1 MRTPPERDERGLNES
16 LQWAL
21 LLPVVLLVLLGI
33 LQTAIWLHARQS
45 AQHAAVAA
53 AEAAAVWQADVDAA
67 ERAARKITNIAGLR
81 EVDVVVESG
90 PTELTVTVSGRPQMI
105 IDIGP
110 TRVTQRAVISPE
122 RVSQP

>member
-1 MRTPPERDERGLNES
+1 MRIPPEHGERGLNES

-33 LQTAIWLHARQS
+33 LQTAIWLHARQA
-45 AQHAAVAA
+45 AQHAAAAA
-53 AEAAAVWQADVDAA
+53 AEAAAVWQADADAA
-67 ERAARKITNIAGLR
+67 EQAARKITDIAGLR
-81 EVDVVVESG
+81 EVDVVVHAG

-105 IDIGP
+105 IDLGP
-110 TRVTQRAVISPE
+110 TWVRQSAVITPE